1 MQYRPNRVQTNLEA
15 TLIVEGEATRATIV
29 DISRD
34 GAKLSVPYPILEGTA
49 VRLQLGRKETK
60 ALVHWCR
67 DGHAGVR
74 FLDRLDRNTLVMIEA
89 ANSAQTAHVTRQH
102 CPR

>member
-34 GAKLSVPYPILEGTA
+34 GAKLRVPYPILEGTA
-49 VRLQLGRKETK
+49 VRIHLGRKESK
-60 ALVHWCR
+60 ALVHWCHN
-67 DGHAGVR
+67 GHAGVR
-74 FLDRLDRNTLVMIEA
+74 FLDRLDRNTLMMIEA
-89 ANSAQTAHVTRQH
+89 ANPA
-102 CPR
+102 

>member
-1 MQYRPNRVQTNLEA
+1 MRYRPNRQEARYKA
-15 TLIVEGEATRATIV
+15 TLRADGEAIPATVV

-34 GAKLSVPYPILEGTA
+34 GAKLAVPYPILAGTA
-49 VRLQLGRKETK
+49 VQLKLGRTHAK

-74 FLDRLDRNTLVMIEA
+74 FLDRLDRNTLLRLERSGLA
-89 ANSAQTAHVTRQH
+89 
-102 CPR
+102 P